1 MLIGLVLVA
10 VAVPTGWAL
19 LSGDG
24 DGDGN
29 GNGSELPSA
38 PTVDPRAMLPA
49 ESFRVVYRLDDTAGA
64 EPQTQT
70 DVLAVR
76 RPFEARLEHRQGP
89 PPGGEVVSSTVINR
103 RFQFYTS
110 RGEERFATG
119 RIPGSLPQVFSV
131 EALEAA
137 VAAGVAERLEGKTV
151 GGEPCVRYRY
161 RRAGGEPLTRA
172 TDQERVEVCITGDG
186 ILLREVVV
194 IEGRQVRVSEAVEVD
209 RSPAFGAETF
219 LTERNPSEE
228 PGARLLETEQVVAE
242 GSSDTSRVALAVPQG
257 FEVARQVTVQRQLGP
272 GSPPVALLVQAATR
286 GVELVVTEELLT
298 PSANAPWSGE
308 EGAPVDLGEGR
319 TGRVV
324 YYGSS
329 AEVRVTA
336 GGRYVTV
343 SSPRPELALAVARTV
358 TPK

>member
-1 MLIGLVLVA
+1 MIGLVVVA
-10 VAVPTGWAL
+10 VGVPTGWAL
-19 LSGDG
+19 LA

-29 GNGSELPSA
+29 GNGLEVPPA
-38 PTVDPRAMLPA
+38 PTVDPPA
-49 ESFRVVYRLDDTAGA
+49 VMPAVSFRVVYRIDDTAGS

-76 RPFEARLEHRQGP
+76 RPFEARLEHREGR
-89 PPGGEVVSSTVINR
+89 PPGGEVVSSTVINQ

-131 EALEAA
+131 EALEEAA
-137 VAAGVAERLEGKTV
+137 AAGMAERL
-151 GGEPCVRYRY
+151 GEASVSGEECVRYRY
-161 RRAGGEPLTRA
+161 RQAGAEPLARA
-172 TDQERVEVCITGDG
+172 NDQERVEACVTEDG
-186 ILLREVVV
+186 ILVQEVVV
-194 IEGRQVRVSEAVEVD
+194 IDGRQVRVSEAVEVD
-209 RSPAFGAETF
+209 RRPAFGAETF
-219 LTERNPSEE
+219 LTERNPAEE

-242 GSSDTSRVALAVPQG
+242 GASDASRVALAVPEG

-272 GSPPVALLVQAATR
+272 GSPPVALFVQGSTR

-298 PSANAPWSGE
+298 PSADAPWSGE
-308 EGAPVDLGEGR
+308 DGAAVDLGEGR

-329 AEVRVTA
+329 TEVRVA
-336 GGRYVTV
+336 VGGRFVTV

-358 TPK
+358 VPV